1 MTVYLS
7 AADVAQIVEHALGEP
22 LDSSLNDVGL
32 LAGAVARPRAVRD
45 HVDVYQG
52 LALKAAALLESLARS
67 NALVDG
73 NKRTAWV
80 AMNVFLELNHHR
92 TTFTENEA
100 FILVQEVAH
109 GHVKLPGAAERIA
122 ARLERV

>member
-7 AADVAQIVEHALGEP
+7 AADVSQVIELVMGEP
-22 LDSSLNDVGL
+22 LDASLNDVGL
-32 LAGAVARPRAVRD
+32 LAGALARPRAVRH
-45 HVDVYQG
+45 HVDVYPT
-52 LALKAAALLESLARS
+52 LPLKAAALLESLARS

-80 AMNVFLELNHHR
+80 ATNVFLELNHHR
-92 TTFTENEA
+92 TTFSENEA

-109 GHVKLPGAAERIA
+109 GHVRLHDAAERIA
-122 ARLERV
+122 ARLERA